1 MYNLEKRSAI
11 LENVAGFARLDAYIY
26 GSVTKWPHRGMFIHW
41 GNKIRASQMLYESGC
56 HQCRVLRVSDTST
69 RPRV

>member
-1 MYNLEKRSAI
+1 MYNAEKPSAI

-41 GNKIRASQMLYESGC
+41 GNKICASPNVI
-56 HQCRVLRVSDTST
+56 RVGMPPVPSS
-69 RPRV
+69 